1 MANVYVVT
9 YNLTFKYDTLVGE
22 QTSLGR
28 VGKGDIF
35 TFSSKEKAI
44 KFVEG
49 KIEEEK
55 NSKFGC
61 PKYVRYDYNDMWVFS
76 QNEFNSNNT
85 KHEWLII
92 KSKIN

>member
-9 YNLTFKYDTLVGE
+9 YNCTFKCDTLNGVHTSYGAVG
-22 QTSLGR
+22 
-28 VGKGDIF
+28 VGDIF
-35 TFSSKEKAI
+35 TFSNKEKAI
-44 KFVEG
+44 KFVED
-49 KIEEEK
+49 KIKEEE

-61 PKYVRYDYNDMWVFS
+61 PKYDRYDYNDMWVFS

-92 KSKIN
+92 KTKIN

>member
-9 YNLTFKYDTLVGE
+9 YNLYFKYNTIIGE
-22 QTSLGR
+22 NISIGQ

-35 TFSSKEKAI
+35 TFSNKEKAI
-44 KFVEG
+44 KFIKD

-55 NSKFGC
+55 KSQFGC
-61 PKYVRYDYNDMWVFS
+61 PKYDRYDYDDMWVFS
-76 QNEFNSNNT
+76 QNEYNSNGI

-92 KSKIN
+92 KTKIN

>member
-44 KFVEG
+44 KFVED
-49 KIEEEK
+49 KIKEEE

-61 PKYVRYDYNDMWVFS
+61 PKYNRYDYNDMWVFS

-92 KSKIN
+92 KSKTN

>member
-1 MANVYVVT
+1 MTNVYVVT
-9 YNLTFKYDTLVGE
+9 YNRTFKYDTLVGE
-22 QTSLGR
+22 QTSIGR

-35 TFSSKEKAI
+35 TFSSKEKAF
-44 KFVEG
+44 KFVED
-49 KIEEEK
+49 KIKEEE

-76 QNEFNSNNT
+76 QNEFDSNNT
-85 KHEWLII
+85 KHEWFVT